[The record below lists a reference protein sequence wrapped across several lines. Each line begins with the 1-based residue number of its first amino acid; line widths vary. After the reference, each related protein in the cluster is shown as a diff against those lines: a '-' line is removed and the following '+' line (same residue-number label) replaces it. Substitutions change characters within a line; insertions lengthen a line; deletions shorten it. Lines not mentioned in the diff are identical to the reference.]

1 MFRAGVVLCCA
12 IALASPGLV
21 HGAARVLFPGVTYS
35 HTLQYTAQ
43 GPVSMH
49 VVTAPRPGG
58 LYALQPVLSN
68 ATVVRRETVSSMQ
81 RRVAAEATAVG
92 INGDFFTWDEG
103 VPTGLLVQGGVLA
116 HHSHPRRS
124 SIGLDA
130 SGTLQVAR
138 VSFSGFWR
146 GSGIAHPINEL
157 NQRPANGHVAL
168 FTPAWGARTPIT
180 PGSTEIVLAPF
191 TPTRPGVDL
200 IGTVAGVRFGGG
212 TPVPRDGAVLVAAG
226 GKAADSLLAETPP
239 ESPVTA
245 RVALKPDLWNGITEA
260 IGGGP
265 VLVRRG
271 APVTSWL
278 EDFTADQLFGR
289 HPRAA
294 VGQRHDGSIVL
305 VAVDGR
311 QPWFSVG
318 TTNRDLALALVRL
331 GCITGSAVDA
341 GGSVTLAFDGQVLNR
356 PSDSYGERP
365 VAEALLVTYAGVY
378 APPLAPVLSPDG
390 DGRGDQQRFT
400 YKLVRPSTVAV
411 QLIGPDGVAR
421 EIESATKEPG
431 RYALPWTGRTA
442 EGALEPEGRWR
453 WHVQAAD
460 DLGRLSS
467 IDRGFS
473 INTTLGYVAAPRQA
487 RRGKP
492 AAIAFTLRRA
502 ATMRVTVEKTNGEV
516 FRTVASGPRAAGSMT
531 VRWNGRD
538 GRNRPLARGLYSL
551 RVAATNE
558 LGRTQFRLPLT
569 IR

>member
-1 MFRAGVVLCCA
+1 M
-12 IALASPGLV
+12 
-21 HGAARVLFPGVTYS
+21 
-35 HTLQYTAQ
+35 
-43 GPVSMH
+43 
-49 VVTAPRPGG
+49 
-58 LYALQPVLSN
+58 
-68 ATVVRRETVSSMQ
+68 
-81 RRVAAEATAVG
+81 
-92 INGDFFTWDEG
+92 
-103 VPTGLLVQGGVLA
+103 
-116 HHSHPRRS
+116 
-124 SIGLDA
+124 
-130 SGTLQVAR
+130 
-138 VSFSGFWR
+138 
-146 GSGIAHPINEL
+146 
-157 NQRPANGHVAL
+157 
-168 FTPAWGARTPIT
+168 
-180 PGSTEIVLAPF
+180 LAPF

-200 IGTVAGVRFGGG
+200 IGTVADVRFGGG
-212 TPVPRDGAVLVAAG
+212 TPVPRDGAVLVAAN
-226 GKAADSLLAETPP
+226 GKAADSLWAEAPAD
-239 ESPVTA
+239 SPVTA
-245 RVALKPDLWNGITEA
+245 RLTLKPELWNGVSDA

-271 APVTSWL
+271 APVLSWV

-294 VGQRHDGSIVL
+294 VGQRYDGSIVL

-318 TTNRDLALALVRL
+318 MTNRDLALALVRL

-341 GGSVTLAFDGQVLNR
+341 GGSVTLAFDGKVLNA

-390 DGRGDQQRFT
+390 DRRDDEQRFT

-411 QLIGPDGVAR
+411 QLVAPDGVAR
-421 EIESATKEPG
+421 EVEAATKEPG
-431 RYALPWTGRTA
+431 TYALPWGGRTA

-453 WHVQAAD
+453 WHIQAAD

-473 INTTLGYVAAPRQA
+473 LNTTLGYMTAPRHA
-487 RRGKP
+487 RRGKS
-492 AAIAFTLRRA
+492 AAIAFTLTRT
-502 ATMRVTVEKTNGEV
+502 ATIRVTVEKANGEV
-516 FRTVASGPRAAGSMT
+516 YRTVASGPRAAGRVT

-538 GRNRPLARGLYSL
+538 GRKKPLARGPYTI

-558 LGRTQFRLPLT
+558 LGRTQLRLPLT